1 MTFEE
6 MLQQTIEI
14 LQNRGRMSYRAL
26 KRQFDIDDDYL
37 VDLKEEIL
45 YAYPQVTEEEGR
57 GLAWTEAAPATSA
70 PTPVPAQPAQATAT
84 PERSATQEP
93 SPPAAPSASEAE
105 RRQLT
110 VMFCDLAESTQLS
123 QQLDPE
129 DLRDVIRAYQ
139 ETAVAVIQRFG
150 GYPAQYLGDGL
161 LLYFGWPQAHED
173 DAQRGVRAGLGIV
186 ETLTTTL
193 NPRLERE
200 HGVRL
205 AVRIGLHTG
214 PVVVGEMGGG
224 GRHEQ
229 LALGETTNIAARL
242 EGLAAPNTVVISTVT
257 ARLVAGV
264 FALDALGPH
273 ALRGVA
279 EPMRVFGVVRERT
292 VAEREAAAEAADATL
307 LVGRDAELALL
318 LQQWTQSKDGL
329 GQVVLVSGEGG
340 IGKSRLV
347 EALRTR
353 VRREGATRIMFRCS
367 PYNQSSALYP
377 VITHL
382 EQLLQFHREDTPEG
396 KFAKLGRVLGAYR
409 FPRAD
414 TLPLFATLFS
424 LPLPA
429 HVPPAR
435 LTPEQQKQH
444 TQQDLIAWLMEEA
457 EQQPLLVVWE
467 DVQWIDPSSLEVLSL
482 SLDQV
487 PTVPVLMVVTC
498 RPEFRSPWGMRSHLT
513 PITLGNLGR
522 VHVEAIAT
530 HVAGGK
536 TLPAGLTTQIVEK
549 TDGIP
554 LFVEEMT
561 KTIVES
567 GVLRD
572 AGDHYAL
579 TGPVEAVR
587 IPITLHDAL
596 MARLDRLHT
605 AKSLAQLG
613 AVIGRRFSYDLV
625 KALTAY
631 DEGRLQQ
638 ELGQLVDAELLYQR
652 GVPPRTT
659 YMFKHALIQD
669 VAYESLLRRRRQAL
683 HGAIGEAIE
692 ALEGDRV
699 AEQAGILAYHYAR
712 SLHQD
717 KAVTYALLAGDEA
730 MRLHAWT
737 EATTA
742 YDQALTLARGL
753 PDTPEAQRMQ
763 IDAILKLA
771 AVGSSRAD
779 LARDQA
785 NLEQAQALAET
796 LADEP
801 RLAQVLYWQG
811 RVAYVRGDLQTAI
824 TYAEQSL
831 DIADRLED
839 ETLSAP
845 PVNLLGRSY
854 TMRWDVARGSQLM
867 ARSTAQMHQLG
878 NRVEEATAAG
888 YAAAAFGWR
897 GELAQAL
904 AYGDRGVELA
914 RALTNPFAEA
924 AALFYR
930 GIVHDQQG
938 TWTQALADFDATRR
952 VAEGVGDHFR
962 VYLVNLYEGWTST
975 RAGDPAAGRVLLE
988 QAFTFAEQ
996 IGTVFL
1002 VPLGKAWL
1010 AACSLELGELD
1021 TVPALCQAALRVAD
1035 EASDRFAQAVAHR
1048 ALAEAWTRGTTPDR
1062 QQAAQAMGEAIR
1074 LWKEIE
1080 FNPELAR
1087 TYVSYARLLQ
1097 GWGQKGQAR
1106 AYLTEA
1112 IAMFQE
1118 MGMDWDFAQA
1128 QQMLASTLGHP

>member
-14 LQNRGRMSYRAL
+14 LRNRGRMSYRAL
-26 KRQFDIDDDYL
+26 KRQFDIDDAYL
-37 VDLKEEIL
+37 EDLKEEIL

-57 GLAWTEAAPATSA
+57 GLVWTAADTTMSV
-70 PTPVPAQPAQATAT
+70 PTPVPVQPAQATAT
-84 PERSATQEP
+84 PERSATKEP
-93 SPPAAPSASEAE
+93 SPTAAPSAPEAE

-110 VMFCDLAESTQLS
+110 VMFCDLAASTQLS

-129 DLRDVIRAYQ
+129 DLREVIRAYQ
-139 ETAVAVIQRFG
+139 ETAVAVVQRFG
-150 GYPAQYLGDGL
+150 GYAAQYLGDGL

-193 NPRLERE
+193 NTRLERE

-242 EGLAAPNTVVISTVT
+242 EGLAAPNTVVLSKIT
-257 ARLVAGV
+257 ARLVAGF
-264 FALDALGPH
+264 FALDDLGLH
-273 ALRGVA
+273 ELRGVA
-279 EPMRVFGVVRERT
+279 EPMQVFGVVQEYT
-292 VAEREAAAEAADATL
+292 VAEREAAAEAAGATI

-318 LQQWTQSKDGL
+318 MERWTQSKDGR

-347 EALRTR
+347 EAVRTR
-353 VRREGATRIMFRCS
+353 VRREGSARITFRCS
-367 PYNQSSALYP
+367 PYYQSSALTP

-396 KFAKLGRVLGAYR
+396 KFAKLERVLGAYR

-429 HVPPAR
+429 HVPPSR

-444 TQQDLIAWLMEEA
+444 TQQDLISWLMEEA

-482 SLDQV
+482 LLDQV
-487 PTVPVLMVVTC
+487 PTVPMLTVVVC
-498 RPEFRSPWGMRSHLT
+498 RPEFPSPWGMRSHLT
-513 PITLGNLGR
+513 PIALGNLGR
-522 VHVEAIAT
+522 AHVEAIAT
-530 HVAGGK
+530 HVTGGK
-536 TLPAGLTTQIVEK
+536 TLPAGLITQIAEK
-549 TDGIP
+549 TDGVP

-561 KTIVES
+561 KAIVES

-572 AGDHYAL
+572 AGDHYEL

-587 IPITLHDAL
+587 IPMTLHDAL

-638 ELGQLVDAELLYQR
+638 ELGQLVEAELLYQR

-669 VAYESLLRRRRQAL
+669 VAYESLLRRRRQVL

-692 ALEGDRV
+692 ALEGARA

-730 MRLHAWT
+730 VRLHART

-753 PDTPEAQRMQ
+753 SDTPEARCMQ

-771 AVGSSRAD
+771 AVSRSRAD

-801 RLAQVLYWQG
+801 RLAQVRYWQG
-811 RVAYVRGDLQTAI
+811 RLAYVRGDLQTAI

-831 DIADRLED
+831 AIADRMAQ

-854 TMRWDVARGSQLM
+854 TMRWDVARGSQLL
-867 ARSTAQMHQLG
+867 ARSTAQMHQIG
-878 NRVEEATAAG
+878 NRIEEATAAG
-888 YAAAAFGWR
+888 FAAAAFGWR
-897 GELAQAL
+897 GEFTQAL
-904 AYGDRGVELA
+904 AYADRGVALA
-914 RALTNPFAEA
+914 QELTNPFAEA
-924 AALFYR
+924 AALQYR
-930 GIVHDQQG
+930 GNVYEQQG
-938 TWTQALADFDATRR
+938 AWTHALADFAARR

-962 VYLVNLYEGWTST
+962 VYVVNLFKGWTST
-975 RAGDPAAGRVLLE
+975 RAGDPVAGRVLLE
-988 QAFTFAEQ
+988 QALTFAEQ
-996 IGTVFL
+996 IGTVFF
-1002 VPLGKAWL
+1002 VALGKAWL
-1010 AACSLELGELD
+1010 AACSLALGELD
-1021 TVPALCQAALRVAD
+1021 IVPALCQEALRVA
-1035 EASDRFAQAVAHR
+1035 EETSDRFAQAVAHR
-1048 ALAEAWTRGTTPDR
+1048 ALAEALTLGTAPDR
-1062 QQAAQAMGEAIR
+1062 QQAEQAMGEAIQ

-1097 GWGQKGQAR
+1097 RWGQARQAR
-1106 AYLTEA
+1106 AYLAEA

-1118 MGMDWDFAQA
+1118 IGMDWDLAQA
-1128 QQMLASTLGHP
+1128 EQMLAS